1 MAYVLGVDGGN
12 TKTIALVAALDG
24 RIVGAGR
31 AGCSDLY
38 NTKPDKHGESPT
50 DAALANIDSAVIQAL
65 QAAHIAPSD
74 LAAGVFNM
82 AGADWPEDFT
92 LLESVVTERGW
103 GRRVVVQN
111 DALGVLHAGS
121 KDNTGVSVVCGT
133 GAAIGS
139 RAPDGR
145 IWHTSFWQH
154 DVQGGA
160 HLGRKAVA
168 AVFNAELGIEPPT
181 SLTAAVLS
189 YYGLPTVEDL
199 LHLYT
204 GRLLKEA
211 LHAAPPISGLAPIL
225 LDAAEA
231 GDSVARRIVREHGWG
246 LGNYALVAAR
256 RVGIESTPFRLVLAG
271 GVLRHPSSLLADAI
285 IERVH
290 TTSPGAYPVR
300 SPFEPIIGVLFTA
313 FEVAGVTIDDAL
325 LERLIPTI
333 PEAAFF
339 ATVR

>member
-1 MAYVLGVDGGN
+1 MSYVLGVDGGN

-38 NTKPDKHGESPT
+38 NTKPGKHGESPT
-50 DAALANIDSAVIQAL
+50 DAALANIDDAVTQAL
-65 QAAHIAPSD
+65 QAANIETSD
-74 LAAGVFNM
+74 LAAGVFNL

-92 LLESVVTERGW
+92 FLESVTTEHGW
-103 GRRVVVQN
+103 GRKVIIQN
-111 DALGVLHAGS
+111 DAMGVLHAGS
-121 KDNTGVSVVCGT
+121 PDNTGVSVVCGT

-139 RAPDGR
+139 RGPDGR
-145 IWHTSFWQH
+145 FWHSSFWQH
-154 DVQGGA
+154 EFQGGA
-160 HLGRKAVA
+160 HMGRKTVT

-181 SLTAAVLS
+181 ALTDSVLA
-189 YYGLPTVEDL
+189 YYNLATVEDL
-199 LHLYT
+199 LHLFT
-204 GRLLKEA
+204 GRLHKEA
-211 LHAAPPISGLAPIL
+211 RREAPSISGLAPIL

-231 GDSVARRIVREHGWG
+231 GDSAARRIVREHGWG
-246 LGNYALVAAR
+246 LGNYAQVAAR
-256 RVGIESTPFRLVLAG
+256 RVDIEGTPFRLVLAG

-285 IERVH
+285 IERVR
-290 TTSPGAYPVR
+290 TTSPDVRPIR

-313 FEVAGVTIDDAL
+313 LETAGVTIDDDL

-333 PEAAFF
+333 PDAALF